1 MSSIS
6 ITKLYDLL
14 TAKVGRDTAENLT
27 TFIEEKIKVELESQT
42 SILATKADIH
52 ASILATKADIHAL
65 NLATKEEIHALR
77 MGTNNEF
84 GKVRQEISET
94 KAELLKW
101 MFIFWV
107 GQVAT
112 TFGLIM
118 LFLKK

>member
-27 TFIEEKIKVELESQT
+27 TFIEEKIMVEVESKT
-42 SILATKADIH
+42 LTLASRMDLLATRIDH
-52 ASILATKADIHAL
+52 LATRMDL
-65 NLATKEEIHALR
+65 FATKEGVKKDI
-77 MGTNNEF
+77 
-84 GKVRQEISET
+84 
-94 KAELLKW
+94 AEAKTEMIRW

-107 GQVAT
+107 SQVVT
-112 TFGLIM
+112 TFGFIL

>member
-42 SILATKADIH
+42 
-52 ASILATKADIHAL
+52 SILATKADIHAL